1 MKDSETLK
9 KINDKGVC
17 AIVRGTSADTLKRIA
32 ESLLKGGVS
41 TIEVT
46 FNTPGAAK
54 MIEELCKEYANDLLV
69 GAGTVLDEETARI
82 AILSGAKFVLAP
94 TLNTK
99 MIQTCLRYN
108 VVPVPGVMTPTEAL
122 TAWEA
127 GARII
132 KIFPAGILGT
142 QYIKQLKGPLNQ
154 IDIMVVG
161 AVGVSNLADFL
172 KAGASSAGIG
182 SELVSAKLVAEGK
195 FDEITERAKT
205 FLQIVADFRSG
216 K

>member
-1 MKDSETLK
+1 MKDFEILK

-17 AIVRGTSADTLKRIA
+17 AIVRGTSANTLKHIA
-32 ESLLKGGVS
+32 EALLKGGVS

-54 MIEELCKEYANDLLV
+54 MIEELCKEYSNDLLV

-82 AILSGAKFVLAP
+82 AILSGAKFILAP
-94 TLNTK
+94 TLNRK
-99 MIQTCLRYN
+99 MIQTCLRYD
-108 VVPVPGVMTPTEAL
+108 VVPVPGTMTATEAL

-127 GARII
+127 GARIV
-132 KIFPAGILGT
+132 KVFPAGVLGA

-154 IDIMVVG
+154 IDMMVVG
-161 AVGVSNLADFL
+161 AVGASNLEDFL

-182 SELVSAKLVAEGK
+182 GELVSAQLVSEGK
-195 FDEITERAKT
+195 FGEITERARV
-205 FLQIVADFRSG
+205 FSQIVADFRSG

>member
-1 MKDSETLK
+1 MKDFEILK
-9 KINDKGVC
+9 KINDKGIC

-94 TLNTK
+94 TLNKK

-108 VVPVPGVMTPTEAL
+108 VVPVPGTMTPTEAL
-122 TAWEA
+122 NAWEA
-127 GARII
+127 GARIV
-132 KIFPAGILGT
+132 KIFPAGILGAK
-142 QYIKQLKGPLNQ
+142 YIKQLKGPLNQ
-154 IDIMVVG
+154 IDMMVVG
-161 AVGVSNLADFL
+161 AVGASNLAEFL

-182 SELVSAKLVAEGK
+182 SELVSANLVSEGK
-195 FDEITERAKT
+195 FEEITERARI
-205 FLQIVADFRSG
+205 FSQIVADFRSG

>member
-1 MKDSETLK
+1 MKDSEILK

-46 FNTPGAAK
+46 FNTPGAAQ
-54 MIEELCKEYANDLLV
+54 MIEELCTEYGDDVLV

-127 GARII
+127 GARIV
-132 KIFPAGILGT
+132 KIFPAGVLGAP
-142 QYIKQLKGPLNQ
+142 YIKQLKGPLNQ
-154 IDIMVVG
+154 IDMMVVG
-161 AVGVSNLADFL
+161 AVGASNLADFL

-182 SELVSAKLVAEGK
+182 GELVGAKLVAEGK
-195 FDEITERAKT
+195 FGEITERAKT

>member
-1 MKDSETLK
+1 MKGSEILK

-46 FNTPGAAK
+46 FNTPGAAQ
-54 MIEELCKEYANDLLV
+54 MIEELCTEYGDDVLV

-127 GARII
+127 GARIV
-132 KIFPAGILGT
+132 KIFPAGVLGAP
-142 QYIKQLKGPLNQ
+142 YIKQIKGPLNQ
-154 IDIMVVG
+154 IDMMVVG
-161 AVGVSNLADFL
+161 AVGASNLADFL

-182 SELVSAKLVAEGK
+182 GELVSAKLVAEGK
-195 FDEITERAKT
+195 FGEITKRAKT